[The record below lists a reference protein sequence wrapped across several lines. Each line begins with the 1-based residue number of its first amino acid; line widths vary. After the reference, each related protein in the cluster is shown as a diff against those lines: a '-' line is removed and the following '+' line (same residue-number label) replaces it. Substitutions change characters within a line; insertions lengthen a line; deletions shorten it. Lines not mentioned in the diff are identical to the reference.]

1 MSRNY
6 QAVGQSANDFP
17 VLLNTPLISGSV
29 IAMNNAGQNEAKF
42 GTIMYR
48 EIPEMELTPIDHHC
62 HVL

>member
-1 MSRNY
+1 
-6 QAVGQSANDFP
+6 
-17 VLLNTPLISGSV
+17 
-29 IAMNNAGQNEAKF
+29 MNNAGQNEAKF